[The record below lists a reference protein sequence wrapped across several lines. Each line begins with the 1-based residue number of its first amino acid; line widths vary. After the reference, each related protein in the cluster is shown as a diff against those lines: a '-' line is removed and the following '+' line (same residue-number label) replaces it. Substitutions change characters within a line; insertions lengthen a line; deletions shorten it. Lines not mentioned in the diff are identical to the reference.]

1 MNHFDQEQLVS
12 MIDNFI
18 TGICIFE
25 LKNKQLSPLY
35 INDGL
40 HRMLGYSVM
49 ELDRYLKNIRFSI
62 IPDDLNVFEQA
73 IADTLKADGAVDFE
87 FRTVT
92 GSGSVRWL
100 QVRSNL
106 YSKEGDRYVIL
117 CVIVDAT
124 ERKNAEDELRIQAE
138 RMNLLTQTEKDKIL
152 DYNAKTDVM
161 TLRYIEE
168 SGRSREEIIPDY
180 IEKFDLGQLY
190 PEDAEL
196 LLDVFRGLLLSPK
209 NETIEVRS
217 KRFSKEFIWNQ
228 LVLTSI
234 AGMEGYVTRIVGRMI
249 DINDRKLHEQDLEN
263 LANLDGLTQILNRSA
278 SERAINVAM
287 SVPMTANRMHAFMI
301 VDLDN
306 FKSVN
311 DCLGH
316 SMGDKVLKECASLLM
331 QNLRRADVVGR
342 IGGDEFIV
350 FAKDIDMVS
359 DVDMLAAK
367 LVEKLKWNLPYE
379 QEEIYV
385 SASIGIALVP
395 FHGRE
400 YKTIFDRADEALYS
414 VKANGK
420 GGYRIYDSAATR
432 ATYHNNRSQQTMYR
446 RENRMVSLTGD
457 AEEMMVRVLAEHSH
471 FQSALKAG
479 LEMLVY
485 HMGWQRGWIC
495 RTDQNKEG
503 EEQYFSVCARGFET
517 GELPEVSQFR
527 TLWRSLY
534 ETKEEILM
542 LHDYDLTDETM
553 QRYFVERTIRR
564 ILYYPFHKNGCYAG
578 CIVLEDCNSH
588 EKELTEEERKHVKAG
603 CRLLNA
609 CAVQFDLGFY
619 TIPELVSALRTIND
633 MDQYVYLIDTETYN
647 LMFCNR
653 KVLDSNPQICLGEP
667 CYKTIK
673 GRQTPCENC
682 IMKKLDPADPHAGY
696 SDEAF
701 SYLIR
706 KWTRQSVSWF
716 DGNNN
721 GHVCMI
727 TETDIP
733 EYFIG

>member
-25 LKNKQLSPLY
+25 LKNNQLSPLY

-40 HRMLGYSVM
+40 HRMLGYPSA

-73 IADTLKADGAVDFE
+73 IADTLKADGAVDVE

-117 CVIVDAT
+117 CVVVDAT

-138 RMNLLTQTEKDKIL
+138 RMNLLTQTEKDKII

-161 TLRYIEE
+161 TMRYVEE

-196 LLDVFRGLLLSPK
+196 FLDVFRGLLLSPK

-249 DINDRKLHEQDLEN
+249 DIHDRKLHEQDLEN

-287 SVPMTANRMHAFMI
+287 AAPLSNNRMHAFMI
-301 VDLDN
+301 LDLDN
-306 FKSVN
+306 FKAVN

-367 LVEKLKWNLPYE
+367 LVEKLQWTLPYE
-379 QEEIYV
+379 KEDIYV

-400 YKTIFDRADEALYS
+400 YKTVFDRADEALYS

-432 ATYHNNRSQQTMYR
+432 ATYHSSRNRQPLSCKDSEIR
-446 RENRMVSLTGD
+446 PVTGD
-457 AEEMMVRVLAEHSH
+457 AEEMMVRVLAEHTH
-471 FQSALKAG
+471 CQSALKAG

-495 RTDQNKEG
+495 QAADQEKE
-503 EEQYFSVCARGFET
+503 ESYFSVCAKGYET
-517 GELPEVSQFR
+517 GELPDVSQFCI
-527 TLWRSLY
+527 LWRELY
-534 ETKEEILM
+534 EKQEELLI
-542 LHDYDLTDETM
+542 LHDYDLTEETM
-553 QRYFVERTIRR
+553 QRYFMERNIRR

-588 EKELTEEERKHVKAG
+588 ERELTEEELKHIKAG
-603 CRLLNA
+603 CRLLNT
-609 CAVQFDLGFY
+609 CAAQFDLRDN
-619 TIPELVSALRTIND
+619 TVPELVSALRAIND
-633 MDQYVYLIDTETYN
+633 MDQHVYLIDAATYN

-653 KVLDSNPQICLGEP
+653 KVWEANPKICLGEP
-667 CYKTIK
+667 CYKNMK
-673 GRQTPCENC
+673 GRQTPCEDC
-682 IMKKLDPADPHAGY
+682 IMKKLDPSDPHAGC

-706 KWTRQSVSWF
+706 KWTRQSASWF
-716 DGNNN
+716 ECKNNDQ
-721 GHVCMI
+721 VCMI
-727 TETDIP
+727 AEADIP